1 MKPPKLIAATCR
13 TSGTRSVLRDG
24 GGLPAWSMLECLRS
38 YWWNWE
44 DRDTLLAVADGACG
58 LVRPEPPVPVEH
70 LIFRG
75 LPAGV
80 ELGEDGVILWE
91 PRPGGR
97 ERGFVYDTTVVARV
111 PAGAGREDITVVGV
125 IDREFSRRQTRC
137 PRLLVHRQ

>member
-1 MKPPKLIAATCR
+1 LTDEAAETHRSDVQDVGYEICVERRGWSAGVVDAGVPPI
-13 TSGTRSVLRDG
+13 VLVD
-24 GGLPAWSMLECLRS
+24 
-38 YWWNWE
+38 WE

-111 PAGAGREDITVVGV
+111 PAGAGRGDITVVGV

-137 PRLLVHRQ
+137 P